1 MKKSIA
7 LVALAFGV
15 TSAFAQDLLD
25 KKQRPILPEAKD
37 WGISID
43 ATPFINLASD
53 MVHIGAAGTNTAG
66 LNFNGLN
73 DKNQNYS
80 IAGKYFMNNTTAYR
94 GIVRVY
100 NNTNTE
106 VAFINKLNLNPT
118 ATNWPNNIDPE
129 KVKDMKRENDWAVG
143 IGGGLEKRKGTK
155 YRLQGYYGGEAS
167 LILAGSGEKYK
178 YGNAIVA
185 NTSTVSGDDD
195 NLTKYTTDFG
205 GNVST
210 AADHDERTLSVRN
223 GKTLALAVRG
233 YVGVEYFFTAKMS
246 VGGEFGW
253 GLGYY
258 RTGRGSQTVEG
269 LDRQDDNGTVFTAGS
284 EVIVSDQ
291 KIKTGGVERG
301 LFFGNDRSNTTA
313 PTQLWMNSYSPSG
326 KLSFNFYF

>member
-1 MKKSIA
+1 MKKQVTLLA
-7 LVALAFGV
+7 LTLGLSNV
-15 TSAFAQDLLD
+15 FAQDLLD

-53 MVHIGAAGTNTAG
+53 MVHIGAAGTNTSG
-66 LNFNGLN
+66 LSFNGLN
-73 DKNQNYS
+73 DIHKNYS
-80 IAGKYFMNNTTAYR
+80 IAGKYFMNNTTAIR
-94 GIVRVY
+94 GILRVY
-100 NNTNTE
+100 DNTNTD

-118 ATNWPNNIDPE
+118 ASTWPNNIDPE
-129 KVKDMKRENDWAVG
+129 KVKDLRRTNDWAVG

-185 NTSTVSGDDD
+185 NTSTVTADDD
-195 NLTKYTTDFG
+195 IEKYTTDFG
-205 GNVST
+205 TNVT
-210 AADHDERTLSVRN
+210 AAADHDERTLSVRN
-223 GKTLALAVRG
+223 GKTFALAVRG
-233 YVGVEYFFTAKMS
+233 YVGVEYFFAAKMS
-246 VGGEFGW
+246 IGGEFGW

-258 RTGRGSQTVEG
+258 RTGRGTKTVEG
-269 LDRQDDNGTVFTAGS
+269 LDRLDDNGTAFAAGS

-301 LFFGNDRSNTTA
+301 LFFGNDRLNTAA
-313 PTQLWMNSYSPSG
+313 PSQLWMNSYSPSG

>member
-1 MKKSIA
+1 MKKQVTLLA
-7 LVALAFGV
+7 LTLGLSNV
-15 TSAFAQDLLD
+15 FAQDLLD

-66 LNFNGLN
+66 LSFNGLN
-73 DKNQNYS
+73 DIHKNYS
-80 IAGKYFMNNTTAYR
+80 IAGKYFMNNTTALR

-100 NNTNTE
+100 DNTNTD

-118 ATNWPNNIDPE
+118 ASTWPNNIDPE
-129 KVKDMKRENDWAVG
+129 KVKDLRRTNDWAVG

-178 YGNAIVA
+178 YGNDIVA
-185 NTSTVSGDDD
+185 NTSTLSADDD
-195 NLTKYTTDFG
+195 NIKKYTTDFG
-205 GNVST
+205 TNVST

-223 GKTLALAVRG
+223 GKTFALAVRG
-233 YVGVEYFFTAKMS
+233 YVGVEYFFAAKMS

-258 RTGRGSQTVEG
+258 RTGRGSKTVEG
-269 LDRQDDNGTVFTAGS
+269 LDRLDDSGTPFAAGS

-313 PTQLWMNSYSPSG
+313 PNQLWMNSYSPSG